1 MFMMLISP
9 GATYFSQNNTTFVP
23 PGDTRRYTSEVPGAG
38 DPFLAPNRKLG
49 EQNVFNFFT
58 I

>member
-1 MFMMLISP
+1 MLISP
-9 GATYFSQNNTTFVP
+9 GATYFSQNNTTFVS